1 MEEEIWREVE
11 DNPDYLISNKNGW
24 HNTKTKREQPKGRI
38 VQGYRVVGLGREKGE
53 KQYHNLVA
61 KAFPEI
67 CGEWFEGCQV
77 HHKDFDKLNNVPENL
92 IVLTPSEHSA
102 LHYKTQPDSFK
113 KSTEKRIK
121 AISKALTG
129 RISWKRHIPVLQ
141 YTLDGEFVK
150 RWECLMW
157 IDGINEKTGKKW
169 DISNICSCCK
179 GQIKTAYGYIWKYEK
194 EADD

>member
-1 MEEEIWREVE
+1 MEEEIWRVVE

-24 HNTKTKREQPKGRI
+24 HNTKTKKEQPKGRLRN
-38 VQGYRVVGLGREKGE
+38 GYRTVGLGRKGGE
-53 KQYHNLVA
+53 IEYHILVA

-92 IVLTPSEHSA
+92 IVLTPSEHHKV
-102 LHYKTQPDSFK
+102 HYQETLSDSFK
-113 KSTEKRIK
+113 KSSKKRSE

-141 YTLDGEFVK
+141 YTLDGEFVQ
-150 RWECLMW
+150 RWECLSW
-157 IDGINEKTGKKW
+157 IEKETGW
-169 DISNICSCCK
+169 SASNICSCCK
-179 GQIKTAYGYIWKYEK
+179 GQFKTAYGYVWKYEK